1 MTPAKDTVTTF
12 LRAMEAR
19 DLEAA
24 AALLAPAFKMTFP
37 GGVELARLEDLVA
50 WSRPRYRSIRKTFD
64 RVEDAGAAV
73 WVSGTLAGE
82 WPDGSPFEGIRY
94 VDRFELADGLI
105 VRQEVWNDMGE
116 ARIGETRA

>member
-1 MTPAKDTVTTF
+1 MSAATETVTRF

-24 AALLAPAFKMTFP
+24 AALLAPSFTMTFP
-37 GGVELARLEDLVA
+37 GGVEMQRLEDLVA
-50 WSRPRYRSIRKTFD
+50 WSRPRYRSIRKAFD
-64 RVEDAGAAV
+64 RVEDAGTAV

-82 WPDGSPFEGIRY
+82 WPDGRAFEGIRY
-94 VDRFELADGLI
+94 VDRFELQDGLI

-116 ARIGETRA
+116 ARLAA